1 MPQNSPNSVQRNEGL
16 HRFTIQGSF
25 LNNQKK
31 TLTTLTTETS
41 LLPQGLDRFGFG
53 AVPNSFLPRPRVIG
67 LTGERAKKYVFRES
81 ASDEILGSYTNQNG
95 GVLVG
100 FLSFFLFGKT
110 NFVKSSDDSVRN
122 LWRQ

>member
-1 MPQNSPNSVQRNEGL
+1 MRVCIVSPYKGL
-16 HRFTIQGSF
+16 FSITE
-25 LNNQKK
+25 KK

-67 LTGERAKKYVFRES
+67 LTGERAKKYVFSES

-95 GVLVG
+95 GV
-100 FLSFFLFGKT
+100 FPNHSRRFSFFFFG
-110 NFVKSSDDSVRN
+110 
-122 LWRQ
+122 LERQIL